1 MEENINVY
9 GWSRNVISEISKVF
23 LREGQPYIVADLP
36 QVNEIFLLFA
46 KQTQLFESFLLLM
59 QHNHTEEGIIL
70 FRSMINN
77 SMLIQYLSTFD
88 SVESEYRVKN
98 FKAQPFKANL
108 KRLNNYKFAL
118 EKGWFEQVTSIKNPM
133 TVSDIE
139 ESIEKIKES
148 LIEARLTTQKGKA
161 DTQLLTIRS
170 LAEIDAT
177 LFSIYI
183 QYYDIASRYE
193 HSDVTS
199 LDIYKE
205 KIDDE
210 TPINKAYIMNLS
222 RTDETLNE
230 EILYMCVSF
239 YGLSYLRILEFINS
253 NEGIDLNLWWTFEQQ
268 SSLSKL
274 SIEFDL
280 FIHNNQG
287 II

>member
-9 GWSRNVISEISKVF
+9 DWCRNVISEISEVF
-23 LREGQPYIVADLP
+23 LRDGQPYVVADLP

-77 SMLIQYLSTFD
+77 SMLIQYLSTFAPD
-88 SVESEYRVKN
+88 ESEYRVKN
-98 FKAQPFKANL
+98 FKAQPFKANV

-118 EKGWFEQVTSIKNPM
+118 EKGWFEQVTSVENPM
-133 TVSDIE
+133 TVLDIE
-139 ESIEKIKES
+139 EKIEKIKES
-148 LIEARLTTQKGKA
+148 LIEAGLTTKQGKA
-161 DTQLLTIRS
+161 DTQPLTIRS
-170 LAEIDAT
+170 LAEVDAT

-210 TPINKAYIMNLS
+210 TPTNMAYIMNLS
-222 RTDETLNE
+222 RTDETLNQ
-230 EILYMCVSF
+230 EILSMCVCF
-239 YGLSYLRILEFINS
+239 YGLSYLRILEFLNS
-253 NEGIDLNLWWTFEQQ
+253 NGDIDLNSWWTMEQQ
-268 SSLSKL
+268 LRLTKL
-274 SIEFDL
+274 SFEFDL
-280 FIHNNQG
+280 FVQNNQG